1 MVRTPAKCSL
11 QGARPARQRPML
23 AWKTS
28 RQEPTGY
35 SGLAEVDSQTCE
47 PEETGVSSMAG
58 NDGCENQLALM
69 PENPDNLDVSQQ
81 AVAEAEPSCV
91 AALMPA
97 AEVGQQ
103 DSFPDT
109 YVEVEPISAPARPVP
124 PVSQPVS
131 PVVPGSK
138 PASSE
143 VAPSKPASSKVAPS
157 KPASSMVARSKPS
170 SSQVAPSKP
179 ASSVVAPKKAASPV
193 PPSTV
198 PPCQAAGPVAVPS
211 LDDENEALSEE
222 DEPNLPPPTPSDAA
236 IEARLRRI
244 FKPRADGT

>member
-1 MVRTPAKCSL
+1 M
-11 QGARPARQRPML
+11 
-23 AWKTS
+23 
-28 RQEPTGY
+28 
-35 SGLAEVDSQTCE
+35 SQ
-47 PEETGVSSMAG
+47 A
-58 NDGCENQLALM
+58 
-69 PENPDNLDVSQQ
+69 
-81 AVAEAEPSCV
+81 
-91 AALMPA
+91 
-97 AEVGQQ
+97 
-103 DSFPDT
+103 
-109 YVEVEPISAPARPVP
+109 
-124 PVSQPVS
+124 VS

-143 VAPSKPASSKVAPS
+143 VAPSKPASSEVAPS

-170 SSQVAPSKP
+170 SSQVVPSKP
-179 ASSVVAPKKAASPV
+179 ASSVVAPKKAASLPSKAASPV

-244 FKPRADGT
+244 FKPRADGTYLVSQDFVDQYRDLAEGRSKVLHLFEKSGYNPDCCDMHASPLILLACTRLWPACSMLCPGHFCQEVPLHQRADPGGDAGSGRRILD